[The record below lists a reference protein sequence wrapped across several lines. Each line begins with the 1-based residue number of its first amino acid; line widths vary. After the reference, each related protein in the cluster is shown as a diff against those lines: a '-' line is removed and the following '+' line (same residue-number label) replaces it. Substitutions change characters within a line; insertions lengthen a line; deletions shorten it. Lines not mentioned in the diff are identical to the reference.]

1 MDFSFISKRQFITT
15 QQKFTI
21 YGLQFDAALQASS
34 RPSYQDSNTLPDRH
48 NRYLPREIRNSI
60 YTLVLSLSDP
70 IHIVDSL
77 VSTDIPS
84 KKFPFRRKIFRQY
97 YVRCHIRLSMLRT
110 CKKVLSE
117 ARAIAYYQEFEF
129 WDEEALLVWLR
140 DIGPYNRSHLC
151 GITLFELRTCPDTV
165 THNVVMSRI
174 AAMLDNSPNLKK
186 IEVVDLKFDGVIDF
200 SKRLKLHRDGQPKL
214 VVTEARHIAEWVF
227 SFFRPLLC
235 SPSFRNGDPQRLSSL
250 LALDAHA
257 CWLYKQKAG
266 INHASI
272 LTKEMEDEAG
282 ASFSE
287 HLELLLER
295 SRKKNLRRRQKKL
308 QRLG

>member
-15 QQKFTI
+15 QQKFAI

-34 RPSYQDSNTLPDRH
+34 RPSY
-48 NRYLPREIRNSI
+48 
-60 YTLVLSLSDP
+60 
-70 IHIVDSL
+70 
-77 VSTDIPS
+77 
-84 KKFPFRRKIFRQY
+84 
-97 YVRCHIRLSMLRT
+97 LSMLRT

-117 ARAIAYYQEFEF
+117 ARGIAYYRTFEF
-129 WDEEALLVWLR
+129 WDEDALFVWLR

-151 GITLFELRTCPDTV
+151 GIILYELRTCPDTV
-165 THNVVMSRI
+165 THNMVMSRI

-186 IEVVDLKFDGVIDF
+186 IEVVVIRFDGVIDF

-214 VVTEARHIAEWVF
+214 LVTEARHIAEWVF

-250 LALDAHA
+250 LALDMHA
-257 CWLYKQKAG
+257 YWLCGQKADFHRS
-266 INHASI
+266 NW
-272 LTKEMEDEAG
+272 TKEMADEAD

-308 QRLG
+308 QRLGRCIDPTKGPSLEVVTMYSSRLK